1 MIDEII
7 PFGKHKGKPVFA
19 LAEDKSY
26 AEWLLAQPWFKE
38 RHINIYNVVIN
49 NFRQHDDTPEHNAMQ
64 IKFLDQSYALKLAY
78 YLDSKLFNLTSRD
91 LNKAI
96 RQSINSETAH
106 LDIIKKELPSFDKT
120 KLLITSI
127 PTFEQGY
134 DVAYSVKYGLN
145 IHVYIE
151 DRLGYSSEIFKYQK
165 TNYLQLFIEIKP
177 TIGDDYPSI
186 LRQIKASM
194 PVQYEHPQIKHC
206 LLVGTYTGVGATKEQ
221 FVQFFQSQKY
231 KVIFE
236 SDINNVQLPPFEEEF
251 QFDSEVIV

>member
-1 MIDEII
+1 MTDEII
-7 PFGKHKGKPVFA
+7 PFGKHKGKPVFT

-26 AEWLLAQPWFKE
+26 TEWLLAQPWFKE
-38 RHINIYNVVIN
+38 KHLNIYNVVIN

-64 IKFLDQSYALKLAY
+64 IKFLDQSYALKFAY
-78 YLDSKLFNLTSRD
+78 YLEPNLFNMTQKD
-91 LNKAI
+91 LNNAI
-96 RQSINSETAH
+96 RQTLNSKTMYLEV
-106 LDIIKKELPSFDKT
+106 IKDKLPSFNKT
-120 KLLITSI
+120 KLLNVSN
-127 PTFEQGY
+127 PTFEHGY

-145 IHVYIE
+145 FFIDHRTTYG
-151 DRLGYSSEIFKYQK
+151 DYYEIFKIHK
-165 TNYLQLFIEIKP
+165 MNYVQLFIEIKP

-194 PVQYEHPQIKHC
+194 PVQYEHPQTKHC

-236 SDINNVQLPPFEEEF
+236 SDINNVQLPPYEEEF
-251 QFDSEVIV
+251 QFDSDVIA

>member
-1 MIDEII
+1 MTDEII

-38 RHINIYNVVIN
+38 RHLNIYNVVIN

-78 YLDSKLFNLTSRD
+78 YLEPKLFNLTSSD
-91 LNKAI
+91 FNNAI
-96 RQSINSETAH
+96 RQSINSKTLY
-106 LDIIKKELPSFDKT
+106 LDVIKSKLPSFDKT
-120 KLLITSI
+120 KLLNIST

-134 DVAYSVKYGLN
+134 DVGYSVKYGLN
-145 IHVYIE
+145 LYI
-151 DRLGYSSEIFKYQK
+151 DHKTTYGDYSEIFKLHIMNCVQM
-165 TNYLQLFIEIKP
+165 LIEIKP

-194 PVQYEHPQIKHC
+194 PIQYESSQTKHC
-206 LLVGTYTGVGATKEQ
+206 LLVGSYTGVGATKEQ
-221 FVQFFQSQKY
+221 FIQFFQSQKY

-236 SDINNVQLPPFEEEF
+236 TDINNVQLPEYQEEL
-251 QFDSEVIV
+251 QFDGDVIA